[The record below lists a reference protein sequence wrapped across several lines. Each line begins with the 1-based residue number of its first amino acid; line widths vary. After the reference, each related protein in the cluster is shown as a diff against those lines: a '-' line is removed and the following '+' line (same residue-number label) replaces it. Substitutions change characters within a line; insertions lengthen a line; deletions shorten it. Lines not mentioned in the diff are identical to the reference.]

1 MTPAPSLSIS
11 EHARVGARRP
21 LVVLDPSASQRDT
34 ERERFRAL
42 RETGNEALR
51 DEIVE
56 EYLWIAHHA
65 ARRFAG
71 RGEAAEDLFQVASLG
86 LVNAVDRFDPERNVR
101 FATFAMPTAVGELRR
116 HFRDRTWSVKVS
128 RRVKDL
134 HLEIRAAS
142 EQLTHALSR
151 RPTVEELA
159 AELGVSVE
167 QVLEAIEAGASYRAA
182 SLDGSADAGSD
193 EGPEVPAQGLPD
205 AVVEATPERVAVR
218 ESLSNLSQRDR
229 KAVYYRYYLGMSQ
242 GEIAQRLDI
251 SQVHVSR
258 ILRAS
263 LAKLGDRED
272 LRALE
277 AG

>member
-1 MTPAPSLSIS
+1 MTPAPNLSIS
-11 EHARVGARRP
+11 ERARTGGRRP
-21 LVVLDPSASQRDT
+21 LAILDPSASERDT
-34 ERERFRAL
+34 EKERFRAL
-42 RETGNEALR
+42 RETGDAALR

-56 EYLWIAHHA
+56 DYLWIAHHA

-142 EQLTHALSR
+142 EQLTHLLSR

-159 AELGVSVE
+159 TELGVSVE
-167 QVLEAIEAGASYRAA
+167 QILEAIEAGASYRAA
-182 SLDGSADAGSD
+182 SLDGPADATSD
-193 EGPEVPAQGLPD
+193 DGPEAPAQGLPD
-205 AVVEATPERVAVR
+205 DVVEATPERVAVR
-218 ESLSNLSQRDR
+218 ESLTHLSQRDR
-229 KAVYYRYYLGMSQ
+229 KAVYFRYYLGMSQ
-242 GEIAQRLDI
+242 AEIAQRLGI

-263 LAKLGDRED
+263 LAKLGDGED